1 MAEARTYEALLA
13 DLEKLEQEN
22 ARSNRLIDRLKESED
37 RYHRMLENL
46 KGEFLFFRHDTQGRF
61 TYISPSYA
69 NILGYEYEEYI
80 GLACED
86 LWTPNP
92 INEEASR
99 RTQMSI
105 KGYRQPPYEIEIYHK
120 SGASRRFVVIE
131 TPVFDNQGRVVA
143 VEGSC
148 RDITQKRKTEEQLE
162 KYRKHLEDLV
172 AERTH
177 ALQTSQRQLLDIID
191 FLPDPTYVV
200 DPNEA
205 IVAWNR
211 AMVAMTGIE
220 EKAVIGMNFRKH
232 IIPLYNSFDT
242 LPIESVL
249 CDRPHMNGEHQ
260 PAKPLF
266 EERFLAGLHRGKG
279 GYVWI
284 TTAPI
289 LDSENQI
296 AGAIESIRDVTQ
308 IKSAERKVR
317 ESERRLST
325 LLSHLPGM
333 AYRIVGE
340 GSAMRVEF
348 VSEGCR
354 DIFGYEPSFFVG
366 RDLLE
371 FKRLIHPDDMNRML
385 ETVRNAIAERKPFA
399 CEYRILTASDETK
412 WVFDKAEPVFG
423 EADETV
429 ALEGF
434 MADFTVYK
442 NLEHNL
448 RDENLL
454 LRSTIKDRYKF
465 KNIIGNCRAMQD
477 VFELILK
484 AATTDDNV
492 IIHGESG
499 TGKELVAQ
507 AIHDASSRKN
517 NSFVAV
523 SCAAI
528 PESLIE
534 SEFFGMSKGAFTG
547 AYADKKGYLEASGNG
562 SLFLDEIGEIS
573 LSMQAKLLR
582 AIDGGGFSPVGST
595 RVIRPNLRIIA
606 ASNKNLEALVGSGDM
621 RQDFYFRV
629 NVIPIHLPPLRERGT
644 IS

>member
-1 MAEARTYEALLA
+1 M
-13 DLEKLEQEN
+13 
-22 ARSNRLIDRLKESED
+22 
-37 RYHRMLENL
+37 
-46 KGEFLFFRHDTQGRF
+46 
-61 TYISPSYA
+61 
-69 NILGYEYEEYI
+69 
-80 GLACED
+80 C
-86 LWTPNP
+86 
-92 INEEASR
+92 
-99 RTQMSI
+99 
-105 KGYRQPPYEIEIYHK
+105 
-120 SGASRRFVVIE
+120 
-131 TPVFDNQGRVVA
+131 
-143 VEGSC
+143 
-148 RDITQKRKTEEQLE
+148 
-162 KYRKHLEDLV
+162 
-172 AERTH
+172 
-177 ALQTSQRQLLDIID
+177 
-191 FLPDPTYVV
+191 
-200 DPNEA
+200 
-205 IVAWNR
+205 
-211 AMVAMTGIE
+211 
-220 EKAVIGMNFRKH
+220 
-232 IIPLYNSFDT
+232 
-242 LPIESVL
+242 
-249 CDRPHMNGEHQ
+249 
-260 PAKPLF
+260 
-266 EERFLAGLHRGKG
+266 
-279 GYVWI
+279 
-284 TTAPI
+284 
-289 LDSENQI
+289 
-296 AGAIESIRDVTQ
+296 
-308 IKSAERKVR
+308 
-317 ESERRLST
+317 
-325 LLSHLPGM
+325 
-333 AYRIVGE
+333 
-340 GSAMRVEF
+340 VEF

-629 NVIPIHLPPLRERGT
+629 NVIPIHLPPLRERGDDILMLINHFLKLYSAADNIIT
-644 IS
+644 LPREDLETLKSYHWPGNIRELQNVLRRYIALKNLRFMKIPSGFGAEEKAGPKTGDLPDSGTLRGAVDQYEKNMILKTLGDTKWNKTRAAEMLGVSRKTLFRKMKNLELM